1 MFRIILIIFLF
12 FEIFSY
18 DKASFDIY
26 KHSLKICGGCNK
38 CIPYRLKISSDG
50 NITVSIPSLYNTSN
64 SIIGNCENCTLV
76 KLNSKDNFK
85 SLLNNYNNLYSVM
98 GYCFDKNNK
107 YYILDQGKIKIS
119 ENNGY
124 FVENNTPK
132 LVLYNSNNGKITEF
146 KFEGIDLNNPI
157 LTDVIVDHEGK
168 YAYITD
174 SGNIKKDNSNS
185 GIIIINLETKKVY
198 RILNNH
204 SSFKADKNFNF
215 QNSLTNNEVK
225 DFISNFVGVN
235 NIEISCDDETL
246 FYTSLK
252 SNNIYSVSTK
262 DILNAIEKYDK
273 SQNLNDLK
281 DIKVNSANKTFISEN
296 YIISSKNNIF
306 MTNSETK
313 SVDVSFY
320 VDGDLSY
327 FNPNLNSKKKTNDN
341 KNNYNLQYSLDINED
356 NLYLLTNSFDNEY
369 NLKNCSIYKAKLKT
383 DELNNNKG
391 CSIFIFKLSGGIIF
405 LLIWFFIILC
415 VVILIIIM
423 NSGTDLEQTHLL
435 KEMAKEAEIN
445 ELNRELN
452 G

>member
-26 KHSLKICGGCNK
+26 KHSLKICDGCDK
-38 CIPYRLKISSDG
+38 CIPYRLKISPDG
-50 NITVSIPSLYNTSN
+50 NITMSIPSLYDSSH

-76 KLNSKDNFK
+76 KLNSRDNFK
-85 SLLNNYNNLYSVM
+85 PVLKDYNNLYSVM
-98 GYCFDKNNK
+98 GYCIDKDNK
-107 YYILDQGKIKIS
+107 YYILDQGKITIK
-119 ENNGY
+119 ENNDY
-124 FVENNTPK
+124 SVDINTPK
-132 LVLYNSNNGKITEF
+132 LVLYNTNDGKITEY
-146 KFEGIDLNNPI
+146 KFEGINLTNSI
-157 LTDVIVDHEGK
+157 LTDAIVDHEGK

-174 SGNIKKDNSNS
+174 SGNIKKENTNS
-185 GIIIINLETKKVY
+185 GIIVINLESKKVY

-204 SSFKADKNFNF
+204 SSFKADKNLNL
-215 QNSLTNNEVK
+215 QNSLTNNKVK

-235 NIEISCDDETL
+235 NIEISCDDETI

-262 DILNAIEKYDK
+262 DILNAIEKYDDSK
-273 SQNLNDLK
+273 NLNDLNN
-281 DIKVNSANKTFISEN
+281 IKVNSANKTFISEN

-313 SVDVSFY
+313 DIDVSFY
-320 VDGDLSY
+320 VDGDLSF
-327 FNPNLNSKKKTNDN
+327 FNPNLNSKIKTNDN
-341 KNNYNLQYSLDINED
+341 KNNYNLHYSLDIND
-356 NLYLLTNSFDNEY
+356 GTLYLLTNSFDNEY
-369 NLKNCSIYKAKLKT
+369 NLKNCSIYKAELKT

-391 CSIFIFKLSGGIIF
+391 CSIFIFKLNGGIIF

-415 VVILIIIM
+415 IVILIIIM
-423 NSGTDLEQTHLL
+423 NSGIDLEQTHLL